1 MRNRKFLPAEK
12 NFNSFLQERNLNLA
26 AARKNLNSLLL
37 AALLSFLLAATS
49 AAAEKLSSSE
59 QVLFDALNRE
69 RAAQSL
75 PPLQWDEALAKAA
88 RQHANRMAFYN
99 ILEHQ
104 LQGEPDLQERLT
116 QAGARFGS
124 IAENIAV
131 GASPE
136 TIHVGW
142 MHSPG
147 HRGNILNP
155 NLTAVGIATARS
167 TGGLFAVQD
176 FSTRVDILSIA
187 EQEKQMIALLTAQG
201 VRGVVASD
209 EARKTCA
216 MDKGISVP
224 ATRSVEALRFEAA
237 DLNKLP
243 DQVEKRL
250 RALSPQKTE
259 VGACRTSS
267 APGFAHY
274 RIAILIF

>member
-1 MRNRKFLPAEK
+1 MRNFNFPA
-12 NFNSFLQERNLNLA
+12 A
-26 AARKNLNSLLL
+26 MKNLNFLLA
-37 AALLSFLLAATS
+37 AALLSFPFAASS
-49 AAAEKLSSSE
+49 AAAEKLSASE

-142 MHSPG
+142 MHSPA

-155 NLTAVGIATARS
+155 NLTAVGVATARS

-187 EQEKQMIALLTAQG
+187 EQEKVIALLTAQG
-201 VRGVVASD
+201 VRGVVATD
-209 EARKTCA
+209 EARKTCE

-224 ATRSVEALRFEAA
+224 VTRSVEALRFEAA

-243 DQVEKRL
+243 YEVEKRL
-250 RALSPQKTE
+250 RAASPQKTE

>member
-12 NFNSFLQERNLNLA
+12 NFNSLLRMRNVNFSA
-26 AARKNLNSLLL
+26 AIKNLNSLFL
-37 AALLSFLLAATS
+37 AALLSFLFAATS
-49 AAAEKLSSSE
+49 AAAEKLSANE
-59 QVLFDALNRE
+59 QILFDALNRE
-69 RAAQSL
+69 RATQSL

-155 NLTAVGIATARS
+155 NLTAVGIATVRS

-176 FSTRVDILSIA
+176 FSQRLTPLSLDD
-187 EQEKQMIALLTAQG
+187 QEKRVIALMTAEG
-201 VRGVVASD
+201 VRAVLVTD
-209 EARKTCA
+209 EARKTCE
-216 MDKGISVP
+216 MKKGIAVP
-224 ATRSVEALRFEAA
+224 VTRSVEALRFEVA
-237 DLNKLP
+237 DLSKLP
-243 DQVEKRL
+243 DEVDRKL
-250 RALSPQKTE
+250 RALSPQKAE

-267 APGFAHY
+267 SPGFAHY

>member
-12 NFNSFLQERNLNLA
+12 DFNPLLRERNFNFA
-26 AARKNLNSLLL
+26 AARKNLNSLFL
-37 AALLSFLLAATS
+37 AALLSFLFAAAS
-49 AAAEKLSSSE
+49 AAAERLSASE

-69 RAAQSL
+69 RATQSL

-136 TIHVGW
+136 TIHAGW

-187 EQEKQMIALLTAQG
+187 EQEKQMIALLAAQG
-201 VRGVVASD
+201 VRGAVATD
-209 EARKTCA
+209 EARRTCA
-216 MDKGISVP
+216 MEKGISVP
-224 ATRSVEALRFEAA
+224 VTRSVEALRFEAA